1 MAAGRDL
8 WMVLDTTL
16 GPAARVALP
25 AVGARSVGEHDTRN
39 AWGWARSCRP
49 GLARIL
55 ARFAAMES
63 RTADRLAGIDK
74 HVTLHVLRH
83 STATAFIRAGN
94 GIEAVAARGCGNYFA
109 TMI

>member
-1 MAAGRDL
+1 
-8 WMVLDTTL
+8 
-16 GPAARVALP
+16 
-25 AVGARSVGEHDTRN
+25 
-39 AWGWARSCRP
+39 
-49 GLARIL
+49 
-55 ARFAAMES
+55 MES